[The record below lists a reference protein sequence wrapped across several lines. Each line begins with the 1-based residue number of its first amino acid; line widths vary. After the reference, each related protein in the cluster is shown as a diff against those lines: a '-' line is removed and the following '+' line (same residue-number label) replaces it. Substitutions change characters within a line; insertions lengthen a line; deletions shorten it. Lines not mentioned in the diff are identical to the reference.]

1 MGSFLPKI
9 FNDIENTDIYK
20 AALDR
25 WGEASQVLM
34 LVEETGEML
43 SAFSQFSR
51 GRITL
56 DELIE
61 EMIDTLMLI
70 DEMFYMLG
78 VSAASRESILRQKMT
93 LFRSR
98 IAGDAKQKFSSARQ
112 KELDT

>member
-20 AALDR
+20 AALDC
-25 WGEASQVLM
+25 WGESSQILM

-43 SAFSQFSR
+43 SALSQFSR

-61 EMIDTLMLI
+61 EMIDTLMMI
-70 DEMFYMLG
+70 DEMFHMLG
-78 VSAASRESILRQKMT
+78 VSTSTHILADFNSIFYPINSLCLCIKVCMR
-93 LFRSR
+93 F
-98 IAGDAKQKFSSARQ
+98 
-112 KELDT
+112 